1 MSDGNGRISRFQ
13 VNDMLRR
20 DGAVPEP
27 IILPVSAAIAGSVA
41 NLRGYDQMLDLFS
54 RPFMRRYAEAWR
66 FGHERVAE
74 DGMRQSLEFDAWK
87 DALHAWRFPDMTEH
101 AECLAEIVRL
111 TVEEETR
118 KEAGYLRSL
127 RLAREHD
134 KRIIEGPD
142 ADIDPIVRSV
152 RDNGG
157 RISNKLIEEFPALAD
172 EGLAAEV
179 VAVARTVIQPPRA

>member
-1 MSDGNGRISRFQ
+1 MSDGNGRISRFL
-13 VNDMLRR
+13 VNDVLRR

-27 IILPVSAAIAGSVA
+27 IILPVSATISGSVVKR
-41 NLRGYDQMLDLFS
+41 RGYDQVLELFS

-66 FGHERVAE
+66 LGPERVAD
-74 DGMRQSLEFDAWK
+74 DGVRYNLEFDAWK

-101 AECLAEIVRL
+101 VEYLAEIVRL
-111 TVEEETR
+111 TIEEEMR

-127 RLAREHD
+127 RLARERV
-134 KRIIEGPD
+134 KRVIEGPD
-142 ADIDPIVRSV
+142 TDIDRIVRSV

-179 VAVARTVIQPPRA
+179 VAAVQAVIQPPRS